1 MMFIKEAASK
11 IQKMLS
17 TLSIEDVNRWVRSG
31 AEGGVRSKSTLAI
44 GQSKGLQELYR
55 KRGIK
60 VNHIEGGALGS
71 HADAGGIHI
80 SPSSNKKDRLLKNLI
95 KFHEVDEFA
104 ALSKGVEKS
113 PFVTANPGSIDY
125 AISAMKSDKIQTRTR
140 AVRNAYFNAKLT
152 GASQDDLK
160 RAVSKAKS
168 DSKKSMHHLH
178 NGSGQA
184 FLGSASMSH
193 LSTRVLTNEARN
205 INNIGIHAQFNKSG
219 LGRMFKKSRIDEYS
233 AIGIDRPITTR
244 AESVA
249 ASKVKPYA
257 EYSGT
262 KFYGNTYGGQFGG
275 NELKTYIGSSIP
287 ARMSHNNIVRNTAF
301 YKKIDYPNLSA
312 IIDKHYNK
320 RLVKE
325 V

>member
-1 MMFIKEAASK
+1 MFIKEAASK

-17 TLSIEDVNRWVRSG
+17 TLSPEDINRWIRSG
-31 AEGGVRSKSTLAI
+31 AEGGVRSKSTLAT

-60 VNHIEGGALGS
+60 VNHIEGGALKS
-71 HADAGGIHI
+71 RADAGGIHI

-95 KFHEVDEFA
+95 KFHEVDEVT
-104 ALSKGVEKS
+104 ALSKGVEKT

-125 AISAMKSDKIQTRTR
+125 AISSMKSDKIQTRTR
-140 AVRNAYFNAKLT
+140 AVRDAYFNAKLT

-160 RAVSKAKS
+160 RVVSKAKS
-168 DSKKSMHHLH
+168 DSKKSMRHLF
-178 NGSGQA
+178 GEGQT
-184 FLGSASMSH
+184 FLSDASMSH

-205 INNIGIHAQFNKSG
+205 INNIGIHALSFNKSS
-219 LGRMFKKSRIDEYS
+219 LGRMLKKSRLDEYS

-262 KFYGNTYGGQFGG
+262 KFYGNTYGGQLGG
-275 NELKTYIGSSIP
+275 NVLKTYIGSSIP
-287 ARMSHNNIVRNTAF
+287 ARIGHNNNVRADAF
-301 YKKIDYPNLSA
+301 LKKIDYPNLSA